1 MSGAQMP
8 QAQMLTI
15 AIASCAKSQDVPEQP
30 VWATVQ
36 AQAPDALLL
45 LGDNVYLDENRHQDP
60 VALAADLRALY
71 AQQLAEPHFA
81 ALLADMRARGK
92 PVVAI
97 YDDHDFLGNNRC
109 GGDVAD
115 ALRQAARAE
124 LVRALAP
131 AQTGDEVYRVHRLG
145 LVDLVVLDARFHR
158 VNPQAAG
165 SDRDALLGAA
175 QWRWLE
181 QQVAASTAPYLL
193 VASSTTL
200 HTFADE
206 SWEQYPGAFARLV
219 QLLKGRPGA
228 LLVSGDVHRNAVY
241 DDSGVIE
248 VVSSAVARRGIV
260 FGALRQ
266 NHGLLQFA
274 ADRVRVQLLS
284 LKVSGRFDF
293 DIPLS
298 DWRLP

>member
-1 MSGAQMP
+1 
-8 QAQMLTI
+8 MLKI
-15 AIASCAKSQDVPEQP
+15 AIASCAKLQDVPEQP

-45 LGDNVYLDENRHQDP
+45 LGDNVYLNHDQHQSP
-60 VALAADLRALY
+60 EALAAELRALY

-81 ALLADMRARGK
+81 ALLADLRAHGK
-92 PVVAI
+92 PVVAT

-109 GGDVAD
+109 GGDVPD

-124 LVRALAP
+124 LVRAWAP
-131 AQTGDEVYRVHRLG
+131 ARTGDEVYRVHHLG
-145 LVDLVVLDARFHR
+145 LVDLVVLDTRFHR
-158 VNPQAAG
+158 VSPAAAG
-165 SDRDALLGAA
+165 ADRDAVLGSA
-175 QWRWLE
+175 QWQWLE
-181 QQVAASTAPYLL
+181 QQVASATAPYLV

-200 HTFADE
+200 HTFAGE

-219 QLLKGRPGA
+219 KLLQGRRGA
-228 LLVSGDVHRNAVY
+228 LVVSGDVHRNAVY

-260 FGALRQ
+260 FGALRR
-266 NHGLLQFA
+266 NHALLQF
-274 ADRVRVQLLS
+274 DPERLRVQLFS

-293 DIPLS
+293 EIPLA

>member
-1 MSGAQMP
+1 
-8 QAQMLTI
+8 MLKI
-15 AIASCAKSQDVPEQP
+15 AIASCAKVQDVPEQP

-45 LGDNVYLDENRHQDP
+45 LGDNVYLHHDHHQSP
-60 VALAADLRALY
+60 EALAAELRALY
-71 AQQLAEPHFA
+71 AQQLAQPHFA
-81 ALLADMRARGK
+81 ALLADLRARGK
-92 PVVAI
+92 PVVAV

-124 LVRALAP
+124 LVRAFAP
-131 AQTGDEVYRVHRLG
+131 VQTGEEVYRVHHLG

-158 VNPQAAG
+158 VPPAAAG
-165 SDRDALLGAA
+165 GDRDALLGAA

-181 QQVAASTAPYLL
+181 QQVAASTAPYLVL
-193 VASSTTL
+193 ASSTTL

-219 QLLKGRPGA
+219 QLLKGRRGA
-228 LLVSGDVHRNAVY
+228 LVVSGDVHRNAVY
-241 DDSGVIE
+241 DDSGVVE

-266 NHGLLQFA
+266 NHGLLQFDG
-274 ADRVRVQLLS
+274 DRMRVQLFS

-293 DIPLS
+293 EVPLA